1 MSQLQINVIKKAL
14 AALQPVYIGEQ
25 YLGGDAGKS
34 VSTAVV
40 MLETAMRQIERAERP
55 TKRSSYSGPYRRK
68 SDLGKT
74 YVSTNND

>member
-40 MLETAMRQIERAERP
+40 MLETAIRQIERP

-74 YVSTNND
+74 YVSTDND